1 MTSQGSAPAKQPTL
15 SLGEPGGET
24 VAGESREDAS
34 VNGRGILERAL
45 ERDNLYAALRQVQ
58 RNHGSPGIDGMT
70 VEELPGYLKHHW
82 LEIKAQLLEGD
93 YRPQPVK
100 RVELA
105 KPGGGAR
112 LLGIPC
118 VVDRFIQQA
127 LLQVLQADW
136 DGSFSEFSFG
146 FRPGRSA
153 HQAISQAQQYLNQGY
168 TWVVDLDVEKFFD
181 RVNQDLLLQRV
192 KARVADNRV
201 LRLID
206 RFLKA
211 GVMSDGQVY
220 PTLLGLA
227 QGGPLSPLLANLL
240 LDELDRERERRGHRF
255 ARYADDCN
263 IYVKSQRA
271 GERVLASISRFLARR
286 LKLQVN
292 AAKSAVDRPWK
303 RTFLGF
309 TFSRRGYRRKVS
321 AQALEKL
328 KAELRRLTG
337 RTRGHSLA
345 QIIAEVRELL
355 LGWKAYLG
363 FAEVLSPLRDLEK
376 WLRRKLRCYLW
387 KQWGRRGYRELR
399 QRGVERELAWNTA
412 KSAHGPWRLSKSPAL
427 SQALPA
433 SYFATLGLPSLTDAT
448 S

>member
-1 MTSQGSAPAKQPTL
+1 
-15 SLGEPGGET
+15 
-24 VAGESREDAS
+24 
-34 VNGRGILERAL
+34 
-45 ERDNLYAALRQVQ
+45 
-58 RNHGSPGIDGMT
+58 
-70 VEELPGYLKHHW
+70 
-82 LEIKAQLLEGD
+82 
-93 YRPQPVK
+93 
-100 RVELA
+100 
-105 KPGGGAR
+105 
-112 LLGIPC
+112 
-118 VVDRFIQQA
+118 
-127 LLQVLQADW
+127 VLQADW

-211 GVMSDGQVY
+211 GVMIDGQVY

-240 LDELDRERERRGHRF
+240 LDELDRELERRGHRF

-355 LGWKAYLG
+355 LGWKAYFG